1 MDNKNTRETDDA
13 AEDLKE
19 IVKERVKQIHKTMWG
34 IRSIAHEA
42 RHDMGDDG
50 VFDEL
55 MAIADRLERQA
66 ATLAGHRPY
75 QVRLEFGPV
84 YAVGPEEAAEECLCG
99 GVTPSDKNVE
109 ELAEHA

>member
-1 MDNKNTRETDDA
+1 MDDEHDAET
-13 AEDLKE
+13 EDFKE
-19 IVKERVKQIHKTMWG
+19 EVKEMVKERVKQIHKTMWG
-34 IRSIAHEA
+34 IRSMAHEA
-42 RHDMGDDG
+42 RDDMGDDG

-55 MAIADRLERQA
+55 MAIADRLEKQA

-99 GVTPSDKNVE
+99 GVSPSDKNVE
-109 ELAEHA
+109 EIAKRA